1 MSRKIPAVLGLQR
14 ALVITDARMRNIMKD
29 GRLKDVLVFE
39 HGIVGTQ
46 NVNNKAGLTKAASN
60 LQRLE
65 SAKLDVDA
73 VGMSVSFDVRGSDLN
88 NLVSVCSES
97 SKETNKT
104 NAIDMKNALR
114 NFIEKSKEAGAVDL
128 ICQRYARN
136 ILNGR
141 WLWRN
146 KNYAVSVNIKVT
158 KRDLATDLEECI
170 ADVSAFD
177 IPTKHFN
184 DITDAEKAVADVIA
198 RNLKDEECSIL
209 HVDAIIDFGVRS
221 SVEVYPSQNYCD
233 KGTSK
238 NGIGRSLFKLP
249 LADTALTDS
258 MGSGFKVVGR
268 AAIRDQKIS
277 NAIRTIDDW
286 YKDYDSLNIIIPVE
300 PLGASLEVNN
310 LLRTTNGD
318 NGFKIFEK
326 IDDVEMLSKEAL
338 FLLALLVRGGVY
350 GSSGE

>member
-1 MSRKIPAVLGLQR
+1 MSIKLPPVLGIQR
-14 ALVITDARMRNIMKD
+14 ALVITDAKMQNILIND
-29 GRLKDVLVFE
+29 QIKDVLVFE

-46 NVNNKAGLTKAASN
+46 NINSQAGLTKAPVN

-65 SAKLDVDA
+65 SAKLDPEA
-73 VGMSVSFDVRGSDLN
+73 KMLKVSFEIRGSDIN
-88 NLVSVCSES
+88 NLISVCSDSKDKKGQAEIFKKHLS
-97 SKETNKT
+97 NFINKAKETEVFE
-104 NAIDMKNALR
+104 L
-114 NFIEKSKEAGAVDL
+114 L
-128 ICQRYARN
+128 CQRYARN

-158 KRDLATDLEECI
+158 KHNLANNENEII

-177 IPTKHFN
+177 VPTKHFN
-184 DITDAEKAVADVIA
+184 DISEQEKIIAKVLAD
-198 RNLKDEECSIL
+198 NLKNDDFSTLYI
-209 HVDAIIDFGVRS
+209 DAIVDFGTRS

-238 NGIGRSLFKLP
+238 EGIGRSLFKLP
-249 LADTALTDS
+249 LADSSLINS

-286 YKDYDSLNIIIPVE
+286 YDDYENIGIIIPVE
-300 PLGASLEVNN
+300 PLGASIE
-310 LLRTTNGD
+310 TNSLIRVGKND
-318 NGFKIFEK
+318 NGFKILEK
-326 IDDVEMLSKEAL
+326 IDEVDPMSKEGL
-338 FLLALLVRGGVY
+338 FLLALLIRGGVY
-350 GSSGE
+350 GSAGE